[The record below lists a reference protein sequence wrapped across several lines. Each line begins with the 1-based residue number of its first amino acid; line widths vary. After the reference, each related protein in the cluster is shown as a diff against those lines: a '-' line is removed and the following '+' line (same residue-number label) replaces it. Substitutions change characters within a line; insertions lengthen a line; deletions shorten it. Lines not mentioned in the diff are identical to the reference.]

1 VRSPVASG
9 LTLLGQKESAAGG
22 PPSLGGRLVFDLPW
36 LLITDRGFVLVTC
49 KDASQDGLPTGCH
62 LHQHAGRFVEPSR
75 DMVELEAVEPVLQLE
90 DLLAICSHL
99 GTAVVGLFHDLID
112 DLL

>member
-1 VRSPVASG
+1 
-9 LTLLGQKESAAGG
+9 
-22 PPSLGGRLVFDLPW
+22 
-36 LLITDRGFVLVTC
+36 
-49 KDASQDGLPTGCH
+49 
-62 LHQHAGRFVEPSR
+62 
-75 DMVELEAVEPVLQLE
+75 MVELEAVEPVLQLE